1 MLNRNLALHTDL
13 YLPRWMYIYW
23 KEGRQDE
30 RAVFDVYYR
39 SNPFEGGYVVFAGLE
54 NVIEYVRSLSFTEED
69 ITYLQKMIGF
79 PDEFKDELRNFRF
92 TGSIA
97 SVQEGEIVFPNE
109 PLLRIEAR
117 IFEAKLLQ
125 TAILNITNHESLIA
139 TKYARIRQSAPD
151 AKFLEAGSRRAQGI
165 DAAYFGTRA
174 SYLAGFDVTSLA
186 SAGRDFDIPC
196 GGTMEHADIQFHD
209 DELTAFRTFA
219 TYYPDQT
226 TLLVDTYDTLK
237 SGMPNAI
244 IVAKELAAKGYRLK
258 GVRIDSGD
266 LAYLSKRARK
276 MLDDAG
282 FEDVDIILSG
292 DLDEYVIQDLRIQGA
307 QANTFLVGTRGI
319 TAYEQPAL
327 GMVYKL
333 VAREE
338 DGEIVP
344 VIKVSS
350 SKAKTTTPHRK
361 NFYRIIDKETNKFK
375 GDYISLHDED
385 PTGQDSIELIDVRD
399 PAFRNKIKNFE
410 VEKLLI
416 PIFEDGE
423 LIYDIPT
430 VKESRAYH
438 EKQMSRLW
446 EEYKRLRLP
455 EVYAVTF
462 SDRLWQLKLDMIR
475 DTRVETLEKN
485 SPTS

>member
-1 MLNRNLALHTDL
+1 MLQRNLALHTDL

-23 KEGRQDE
+23 QEGRHNE

-54 NVIEYVRSLSFTEED
+54 NIIEYVQTLRFTEED

-79 PDEFKDELRNFRF
+79 PDEFKDELRNFKF
-92 TGSIA
+92 SGSIS
-97 SVQEGEIVFPNE
+97 SVKEGEIVFPNE
-109 PLLRIEAR
+109 PLVRIEAR

-125 TAILNITNHESLIA
+125 TAILNIANHESLIA
-139 TKYARIRQSAPD
+139 TKYARIRQSAPG
-151 AKFLEAGSRRAQGI
+151 AKFLEAGARRAQGI

-186 SAGRDFDIPC
+186 SAGRDFGIPC

-219 TYYPDQT
+219 AYYPDQA

-237 SGMPNAI
+237 SGLPNAI
-244 IVAKELAAKGYRLK
+244 IVAKELEAKGHKLR
-258 GVRIDSGD
+258 GIRIDSGD
-266 LAYLSKRARK
+266 LSYLSKRART
-276 MLDDAG
+276 MLDEAG
-282 FEDVDIILSG
+282 FPDVDIVLSG

-333 VAREE
+333 VAREV
-338 DGEIVP
+338 DGELIP

-350 SKAKTTTPHRK
+350 SKAKTTTPHIK
-361 NFYRIIDKETNKFK
+361 EVYRIVDRVTNKFK
-375 GDYISLHDED
+375 GDYVTLLDED
-385 PTGQDSIELIDVRD
+385 PTDLDSIDLIDVRD
-399 PAFRNKIKNFE
+399 PSFRNRIENFN
-410 VEKLLI
+410 VERLLT
-416 PIFEDGE
+416 PIFVDGE
-423 LIYDIPT
+423 LIYSVPT
-430 VKESRAYH
+430 IEESRQFH
-438 EKQMSRLW
+438 EQQIGRLW

-455 EVYAVTF
+455 EVYAITF
-462 SDRLWQLKLDMIR
+462 SDRLWKLKLDMIR
-475 DTRVETLEKN
+475 NTRTASGLK
-485 SPTS
+485 